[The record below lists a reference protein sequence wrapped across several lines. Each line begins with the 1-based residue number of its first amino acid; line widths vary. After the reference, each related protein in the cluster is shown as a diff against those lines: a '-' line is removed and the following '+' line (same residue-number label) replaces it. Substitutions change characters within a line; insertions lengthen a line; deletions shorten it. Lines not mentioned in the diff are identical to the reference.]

1 MTMRDSWAHRYLAVC
16 GISVLALVVT
26 LQGTGCSKGVVEVD
40 ERELTHP
47 MMKKAMELEKA
58 NDRAGAIRLYGA
70 VVREKPGLARAHL
83 SLAFLLDNPQG
94 DYWQAIYHYQR
105 YLEMRPETE
114 KREMICRRI
123 SGAKMALGSG
133 VSSTNTMAR
142 LAEQGKEKTD
152 LQTRISNL
160 DAQLRRSQEL
170 NERLRAQVTALQAEQ
185 SRASASAAIQRLTA
199 PAAAMQ
205 PAIRT
210 YRVAQGD
217 TLSKIAVKVYGDQKR
232 WTDIY
237 EANRALLRT
246 PQDMR
251 LAQLLV
257 IPE

>member
-1 MTMRDSWAHRYLAVC
+1 MTMRDSGAHRFVAAC
-16 GISVLALVVT
+16 GISALALVVT
-26 LQGTGCSKGVVEVD
+26 LLGTGCSKDVVEAD
-40 ERELTHP
+40 AHELKHP

-58 NDRAGAIRLYGA
+58 DDRAGAIRLYGT

-83 SLAFLLDNPQG
+83 SLALLLDNPQG
-94 DYWQAIYHYQR
+94 DYWQAVYHYQR
-105 YLEMRPETE
+105 YLELRPETE

-123 SGAKMALGSG
+123 SGAKTALGSG
-133 VSSTNTMAR
+133 ASAANTMAR
-142 LAEQGKEKTD
+142 LAAQGKEMTD
-152 LQTRISNL
+152 LQTRVNNL
-160 DAQLRRSQEL
+160 DAQLRRSQEI
-170 NERLRAQVTALQAEQ
+170 NEHLRAQVTALQAEQ
-185 SRASASAAIQRLTA
+185 SRASASAAIQRLTP

-217 TLSKIAVKVYGDQKR
+217 ALSKIAAKVYGDPKR

-251 LAQLLV
+251 LGQLLV